1 MDNKDKIIRA
11 RIRELTLG
19 DSDSKAENKVTRSEP
34 STGATR
40 FSYYNF
46 DKIYSMN
53 ARYNFIVGARGVGK
67 SYGKKVKVIRAGI
80 DKGHE
85 FIYLRRYKEE
95 LKSAK
100 TAFFADIGAGFE
112 DYDFRVEKHYAQY
125 SHIKFR
131 DEKKRPWI
139 TIGYFF
145 ALSQGQSFKSTPFPK
160 VRHIVYDEFII
171 EKGMVQY
178 LPNEAEVFT
187 NFFSTV
193 DRSQDKTRAWFLAN
207 SVSITNPYFIKYG
220 IEPKEDE
227 EWIKKFPLKNG
238 NHFLACHFPNSE
250 TFRSEV
256 AETEFGQFILASD
269 PDYEEYAAGNKFKDN
284 HKNLLGKK
292 LPNAGYVFSLETK
305 SGTFSVWRDWAEN
318 KWYIQEGRPKQELMY
333 TLLPDKMASGKTLL
347 FYSDKQLQL
356 LRAGFKSDK
365 VLFDKAKTRQAFI
378 QIFTR

>member
-1 MDNKDKIIRA
+1 MT
-11 RIRELTLG
+11 E
-19 DSDSKAENKVTRSEP
+19 
-34 STGATR
+34 

-46 DKIYSMN
+46 DKVYSMN
-53 ARYNFIVGARGVGK
+53 ARYNFVVGARGVGK
-67 SYGKKVKVIRAGI
+67 SYGKKVKGIKAGI
-80 DKGHE
+80 EKGHE

-125 SHIKFR
+125 SHIKLR

-160 VRHIVYDEFII
+160 VRTIIFDEFII

-178 LPNEAEVFT
+178 LPNEAEVFL
-187 NFFSTV
+187 NFFNTV

-220 IEPKEDE
+220 IEPKEGE
-227 EWIKKFPLKNG
+227 EWIKKFPSKTTG
-238 NHFLACHFPNSE
+238 RHFIVCHFPNSE
-250 TFRSEV
+250 QFQSEV
-256 AETEFGQFILASD
+256 ATTEFGQFILASD
-269 PDYEEYAAGNKFKDN
+269 PDYADYAVGNAFKDN
-284 HKNLLGKK
+284 HNNLLARK
-292 LPNAGYVFSLETK
+292 LPNAGYVYSLETK
-305 SGTFSVWRDWAEN
+305 SGTFSVWRDWSVN
-318 KWYIQEGRPKQELMY
+318 KWYIQESRPKQEDLY
-333 TLLPDKMASGKTLL
+333 TLLPEKMSEGKTLL
-347 FYSDKQLQL
+347 FYSDKQLQM
-356 LRAGFKSDK
+356 LRAGFKNEC
-365 VLFDKAKTRQAFI
+365 VFFDKAKTRNAFI